1 MKKIL
6 LLIMILFFSLFSLFA
21 IQEYSA
27 IPISFAVNM
36 DVFAGFSSQH
46 ISSSAR
52 PTSDITELGFH
63 FSSAS
68 NQIESDTFYVYC
80 ISFLTKAVDVYVS
93 TTGPLK
99 SNDSSITSTIP
110 WTSTDTNLSSS
121 MSGEYKLLSD
131 MRTSFSKPE
140 ILQRQI
146 ALFVKLDD
154 LPDTG
159 DNFTTTITMEVRSR

>member
-99 SNDSSITSTIP
+99 SNDTSIP